1 MLKVPWY
8 NYAHTYICSTCM
20 CACVYTVVSRIVRN
34 ICTETI
40 HPVFCA
46 KILMIRVLLG
56 TGIPGTHVHM
66 YQGFR
71 ARVGFWL
78 FFSSM
83 HHTLNTYTY
92 YTHSERKGGATWAKE
107 NGVHESWI
115 RWMGNWVSLAF
126 LKYMFVTHGDMNAA
140 ADLLEAALQASRQ
153 WMDKFG
159 RNTSVWSEDNDT
171 KDVYT

>member
-56 TGIPGTHVHM
+56 TGIPGTHVPRV
-66 YQGFR
+66 QGQGR
-71 ARVGFWL
+71 L
-78 FFSSM
+78 
-83 HHTLNTYTY
+83 L
-92 YTHSERKGGATWAKE
+92 
-107 NGVHESWI
+107 I
-115 RWMGNWVSLAF
+115 IF
-126 LKYMFVTHGDMNAA
+126 LKHAPHIKHIHILYAQREKRWYDLGEREWCPWKLDTMNGELGFVGVFEVHVCHTWRY
-140 ADLLEAALQASRQ
+140 ECSRRPV
-153 WMDKFG
+153 G
-159 RNTSVWSEDNDT
+159 SSIAGVTTVNG
-171 KDVYT
+171 